1 MALFFCGPRFLNDV
15 FSEKII
21 SIVTAKIS
29 DDLFFI
35 YRPGFL
41 DFAFLFPDFPYLYH
55 VKCPILPF
63 PHKKNTFFTLL
74 ILSRASDNTTSQNI
88 GGGDGCMGVPT
99 TSNFGGTVPPRS
111 PPLSTAL
118 VRIHPSQQNVK
129 HHF

>member
-1 MALFFCGPRFLNDV
+1 MKCMALFFCGPRFLNDV

-41 DFAFLFPDFPYLYH
+41 DFAFLFPDFLYLYH

-74 ILSRASDNTTSQNI
+74 ILSRTSDNTTSQNI
-88 GGGDGCMGVPT
+88 GGGPVHG
-99 TSNFGGTVPPRS
+99 TSPHLKLCGTVPPAKS
-111 PPLSTAL
+111 PQADFSDLL
-118 VRIHPSQQNVK
+118 LC
-129 HHF
+129 